1 MVLNNEF
8 IQFYQPGP
16 LCELLN
22 EKDDSQGYWDRHL
35 YVAAAEVKIVI
46 NYVITDY
53 CLFRIQP

>member
-35 YVAAAEVKIVI
+35 YVAAAEVKFVI
-46 NYVITDY
+46 N
-53 CLFRIQP
+53 